1 MPIYSHGAGP
11 CDRHHHLHSSIGI
24 GPRGHSVT
32 VGVVD
37 GDPYGYYRLQFRD
50 EETGEVI
57 STTPN
62 LDPGSRI
69 YVCDK
74 EFVGTPDAYTASA
87 SEFTTEQLGAARDI
101 RVGDIVLFHGTDDDG
116 VAEFGIGVA
125 TSVSPNGV
133 VTFDSHIR
141 VGPGVM
147 KETVLSYVDDTVA
160 TLGAALDAHIA
171 DVKREQDEY
180 LARKAK
186 ENDDRISTFARRGV
200 YFGLTDDGHFCAYIP
215 DNWEDIE
222 FDTGTNYGE
231 FDYGRLI
238 LRYDVDGSG
247 VIDNT
252 GRYDDITPGELEDR
266 IARIEQTLYTRLGI
280 DTTGNSGSSGG
291 IGGIG
296 GLHTEIDYPGQGD

>member
-32 VGVVD
+32 VGVVE

-101 RVGDIVLFHGTDDDG
+101 RVGDIVIFHGADNDD
-116 VAEFGIGVA
+116 VEYLGIGVV
-125 TSVSPNGV
+125 TSVSGNGT
-133 VTFDSHIR
+133 VTFSPHMH
-141 VGPGVM
+141 VSPGAM
-147 KETVLSYVDDTVA
+147 KESITTYIDDAIASIRKSIDARVA
-160 TLGAALDAHIA
+160 
-171 DVKREQDEY
+171 RQDEF
-180 LARKAK
+180 LARKAQ
-186 ENDDRISTFARRGV
+186 EIDDRISTFARRGV
-200 YFGLTDDGHFCAYIP
+200 YFGLTDDGHFCAYVP
-215 DNWEDIE
+215 DDWEDIE
-222 FDTGTNYGE
+222 FDTGTRYGE

-252 GRYDDITPGELEDR
+252 GRYDDAGELEDR
-266 IARIEQTLYTRLGI
+266 ITRIENTLYTRLGI
-280 DTTGNSGSSGG
+280 DTAGIGTSGTNDNSGD
-291 IGGIG
+291 
-296 GLHTEIDYPGQGD
+296 LNDTTPGETPVTPGN